1 MDLVSVIIPYFKKK
15 KFVDQ
20 SISSVLNQS
29 YSNIEII
36 IVYDDEDKSDLEY
49 LRKIYNSNKKI
60 KIIVNK
66 KNIGAGFSRNRGI
79 RESKGKYV
87 CFIDSD
93 DIWKKEKIENQI
105 NHMRKNNYKISH
117 TSYEVINDKN
127 EIIGNRKAKD
137 FYNIKDILTSCDIG
151 LSSVILEKDLITD
164 QIQFSNLKTKEDFV
178 LWLKILKSKVIIG
191 GLDENLLLWRKTKN
205 SLSSS
210 TIQKLFDGFRVY
222 KIYMGF
228 NLIFSLYYLF
238 CLSLNFIKK
247 RFND

>member
-60 KIIVNK
+60 KIIVNE

-117 TSYEVINDKN
+117 TSYEIINDKN

-137 FYNIKDILTSCDIG
+137 FYNIEDILTSCDIG

-178 LWLKILKSKVIIG
+178 LWLKILKSRVIIG

>member
-117 TSYEVINDKN
+117 TSYEIINDKN

-178 LWLKILKSKVIIG
+178 LWLKILKSRVIIG

>member
-151 LSSVILEKDLITD
+151 LSSVILEKDLIND